1 MELILTNEKGND
13 IRVLNPIKA
22 DFDIGVQNDFE
33 VVIPADEWQND
44 FQFGCRLY
52 EPNTENGGIIG
63 AIKTDTAE
71 NTITLKG
78 YTWRGLLDK
87 KIIEPPNGADYKTV
101 KGDLHTVMASIVQN
115 AFSSVIRS
123 SEIPSGITISY
134 QFERYTDMLTGLSKM
149 LLTKSHKL
157 KIKYVQQEK
166 GAAGFVE
173 LSAVPIFD
181 YSEKIELSQD
191 SKLNFV
197 LEKNKNN
204 VNHLIALGKGEL
216 KNREVIHLY
225 LQKNGTIGKKQFY
238 KGINEITETYDNANS
253 ENLEEDA
260 VNHFLELLKST
271 SFSMNIESL
280 DIDVDIGDIV
290 GGRDY
295 ITGLYIKKPLIG
307 KIVTF
312 ENGYKT
318 SEYKLE
324 GEN

>member
-1 MELILTNEKGND
+1 MELILTNKIGND
-13 IRVLNPIKA
+13 IRIVEPIKA

-33 VVIPADEWQND
+33 IVVSADEWQND
-44 FQFGCRLY
+44 FQFGCRIY

-63 AIKTDTAE
+63 VVKSDTAD

-78 YTWRGLLDK
+78 YTWRGLLAK

-101 KGDLHTVMASIVQN
+101 KGDLHTVMTKIVQN
-115 AFSSVIRS
+115 AFSSVIRC

-149 LLTKSHKL
+149 LLTKRHKL

-191 SKLNFV
+191 SKLNFIF
-197 LEKNKNN
+197 ENYKNT

-216 KNREVIHLY
+216 KNRKVIHLY
-225 LQKNGTIGKKQFY
+225 LQSNGTIGTTQFY
-238 KGINEITETYDNANS
+238 KGIDEIVEIYENANS
-253 ENLEEDA
+253 ENLEIDA
-260 VNHFLELLKST
+260 INHFEELIKLT

-295 ITGLYIKKPLIG
+295 ITGFSIKKPLVG
-307 KIVTF
+307 KIITLQ
-312 ENGYKT
+312 NGYKT
-318 SEYKLE
+318 NEFKLE